1 MINRD
6 LYLNRLI
13 SKKEN
18 GLIKIITGIRR
29 CGKSYLLFELYKN
42 YLNSIGIDDN
52 HIIQI
57 QLDKKEYENL
67 RNPNKLYEH
76 ILQKINET
84 EKFFI
89 FIDEIQ
95 LCYRIKKDGIDE
107 NSVPEEDRDLLYT
120 TFYDIL
126 NDLMARKNLDIYVTG
141 SNSRLLSKDVATNFR
156 DRGVEIQIYPLTF
169 SEFYDFSGLEKA
181 DAWEEYMTYG
191 GMPLAV
197 LEKNEKEKAEYLKT
211 LFTRI
216 YIADIKERYKLK
228 DEEQLSNLLDVIF
241 SSVGSLTNPHKL
253 NNTLESVQKIKL
265 SDHTVKKYLEYLED
279 SFIIQKANRYD
290 VKGKFYLYFPL
301 KYYAIDIGLRN
312 ARLNFRQQERSHIME
327 NIIFNELIA
336 RGYSVDVGVV
346 QVSSTENGV
355 QKKSNLE
362 IDFIVNQGFN
372 KVYIQSAFSLDEP
385 EKMKQETRSLINSG
399 DFFKKIVVVGGNQKR
414 WQDENGIIFIG
425 VIPFLLDKE
434 SVEK

>member
-1 MINRD
+1 MIKRD
-6 LYLNRLI
+6 
-13 SKKEN
+13 E
-18 GLIKIITGIRR
+18 
-29 CGKSYLLFELYKN
+29 
-42 YLNSIGIDDN
+42 YLNSHGIDDS

-57 QLDKKEYENL
+57 SLDKKEYENF
-67 RNPNKLYEH
+67 RNPNNLYEH
-76 ILQKINET
+76 ILQNINET
-84 EKFFI
+84 EKFYI

-95 LCYRIKKDGIDE
+95 LCYRVKKEGIDE
-107 NSVPEEDRDLLYT
+107 TSVPEEDRYLLYT

-156 DRGVEIQIYPLTF
+156 DRGCEIQIYPLTF
-169 SEFYDFSGLEKA
+169 SEYYEYSGLEKA

-191 GMPLAV
+191 GMPLAI
-197 LEKNEKEKAEYLKT
+197 LKKNETEKTEYLKN
-211 LFTRI
+211 LFTKI

-228 DEEQLSNLLDVIF
+228 NEESLSCLIDVIF

-253 NNTLESVQKIKL
+253 DNTLTSVQHLKL
-265 SDHTVKKYLEYLED
+265 SDHTVKNYLEYLED
-279 SFIIQKANRYD
+279 SFIIKKANRYD
-290 VKGKFYLYFPL
+290 VKGKSYLDYPL
-301 KYYAIDIGLRN
+301 KYYAVDIGLRN

-327 NIIFNELIA
+327 NIIFNELVS

-346 QVSSTENGV
+346 QVSSMKNGV

-372 KVYIQSAFSLDEP
+372 KIYIQSAFSIDAP
-385 EKMKQETRSLINSG
+385 DKKTQEIKPLLNSG

-414 WQDENGIIFIG
+414 YQDENGITIIG
-425 VIPFLLDKE
+425 VIPFLLEKD